1 MKRQSGF
8 TLVEIAIVLVIVGLL
23 LAGIIQGSA
32 LINSGTAKNL
42 ANELKTI
49 PVYVYQYQDKFR
61 ALPGDD
67 ASANSHVNGTNATAG
82 GTIGNGRIDGAWD
95 SATNTEES
103 FLFWEH
109 IRKAGLAA
117 GPTGI
122 GDAGYAPRNVAG
134 GRIGIS
140 SAVPI
145 VSMTGSYF
153 VCSGAVLGKY
163 VRQIDTTLDDGN
175 TDTGSVRIAEQAA
188 SQQSAVASANVDDS
202 KSYNVCMAF

>member
-67 ASANSHVNGTNATAG
+67 RAANAHVNGLNPPAASP
-82 GTIGNGRIDGAWD
+82 GNGRIDGAWD
-95 SATNTEES
+95 IEDGVSESAI
-103 FLFWEH
+103 FWEH
-109 IRKAGLAA
+109 IRKAHLAA
-117 GPTGI
+117 GPDTI
-122 GDAGYAPRNVAG
+122 GAAGYYPTNVAG
-134 GRIGIS
+134 GRIGVS
-140 SAVPI
+140 SVVPI
-145 VSMTGSYF
+145 TGMSGSYF
-153 VCSGAVLGKY
+153 VCSGGVLGKY
-163 VRQIDTTLDDGN
+163 VKQMDTTLDDGN
-175 TDTGSVRIAEQAA
+175 TAQGSVRAA
-188 SQQSAVASANVDDS
+188 LVTAPGTAVATIGSADES
-202 KSYNVCMAF
+202 QSYNVCMGF